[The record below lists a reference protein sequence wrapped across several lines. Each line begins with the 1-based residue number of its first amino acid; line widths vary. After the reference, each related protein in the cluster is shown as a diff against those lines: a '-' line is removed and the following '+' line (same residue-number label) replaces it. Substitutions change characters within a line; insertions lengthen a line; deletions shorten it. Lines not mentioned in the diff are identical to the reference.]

1 MIEPPSIDQ
10 RIVNQYSF
18 FSVIPTG
25 ITDIEGLLAKVSVE
39 SVRYIIRKEIRWD
52 IRDML
57 DQFNVNDRIIY
68 PGLDGIL
75 WKKRK
80 AAGAIPTAHQLIQ
93 VFAHRLG
100 QILLPDLQDDGTV
113 GLLDFAVDPIQC
125 VLPVEDFLVSL
136 YLQPDHSYGLVM
148 GDSFL
153 ELEV

>member
-10 RIVNQYSF
+10 RIVNLYSF

-68 PGLDGIL
+68 PGLDGICKWL
-75 WKKRK
+75 GRHYFVRENKK
-80 AAGAIPTAHQLIQ
+80 
-93 VFAHRLG
+93 
-100 QILLPDLQDDGTV
+100 
-113 GLLDFAVDPIQC
+113 
-125 VLPVEDFLVSL
+125 
-136 YLQPDHSYGLVM
+136 
-148 GDSFL
+148 
-153 ELEV
+153 